1 MAPRS
6 DLRGPGEGPQD
17 PLDLPELDL
26 QAESAQEES
35 DRHLRELVLEAARA
49 PKPAPTERD
58 HLLAAAGEGDGP
70 AAERLVKAGLEMV
83 IRQAASR
90 AGRGL
95 PIDEMVQEG
104 SLGLVSAVRN
114 FSASGRPD
122 YEAYAEEKVG
132 AAIEAAL
139 AEEEEAQKESL
150 RLVTDAEAFE
160 RAELLVAADLR
171 RRPTDEEVGQRL
183 EWTPERAKVMGDIV
197 REARLKHDQEL
208 LSYIDPDQLDL
219 DSLVDPDEIDPEDGL
234 ERT

>member
-17 PLDLPELDL
+17 RNGLSETD
-26 QAESAQEES
+26 SEES

-49 PKPAPTERD
+49 PKPTASERE

-83 IRQAASR
+83 IRQAAAR

-95 PIDEMVQEG
+95 PVDELVQEG
-104 SLGLVSAVRN
+104 SLGLVSAVRQ
-114 FSASGRPD
+114 FSSSGRKD
-122 YEAYAEEKVG
+122 YDAYAEEKVG
-132 AAIEAAL
+132 AALEAAL
-139 AEEEEAQKESL
+139 AEEEEAQKESR
-150 RLVTDAEAFE
+150 RLIADAEAFE
-160 RAELLVAADLR
+160 RAELIVARDLG
-171 RRPTDEEVGQRL
+171 RRPTDAEVGEKL
-183 EWTPERAKVMGDIV
+183 EWIPERAHIMGAIV

-208 LSYIDPDQLDL
+208 LSFIDPDQEGL
-219 DSLVDPDEIDPEDGL
+219 DSLIDPDEIDPEDGL